1 MVFPVVV
8 INLLLLFIYYNYFL
22 VTEMSKQSGIKSFFK
37 VKTANEIEVE
47 ELLLTQISGA
57 SRATTLETT
66 KSIST
71 IWTKIISL
79 IDLCND
85 TNNIES
91 LVDYDSD
98 SVIIDDDD
106 MVGRMNQPSFN
117 DPGSDSVEY
126 VGVIN
131 SSIGG

>member
-1 MVFPVVV
+1 M
-8 INLLLLFIYYNYFL
+8 
-22 VTEMSKQSGIKSFFK
+22 E
-37 VKTANEIEVE
+37 TANEIEVE
-47 ELLLTQISGA
+47 ELLLTQISRA

-71 IWTKIISL
+71 ISTKIISL
-79 IDLCND
+79 IGLCND

-117 DPGSDSVEY
+117 DLGSDSVEY

-131 SSIGG
+131 SSIGDAVFQALDTLISPLLLPTRENTGTPPPPGTNRN